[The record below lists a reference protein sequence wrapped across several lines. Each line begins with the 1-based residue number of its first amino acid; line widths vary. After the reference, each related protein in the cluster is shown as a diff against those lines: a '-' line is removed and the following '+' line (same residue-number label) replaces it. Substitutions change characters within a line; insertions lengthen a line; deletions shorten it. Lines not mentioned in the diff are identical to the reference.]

1 MKKFRYRL
9 QALLEM
15 KEHIEKERQKE
26 LATSLMRVQSQQ
38 QRLGELED
46 NRHRS
51 FDLQRAA
58 TQSRFCVAEMLVV
71 SRYIHRLKRETVM
84 GAELLKVLK
93 KDEDNKR
100 QRLLEA
106 TKERRKY
113 EKLKE
118 RQGEKYHKDAES
130 MLTKESDETAIR
142 TFRQKNSKSSR

>member
-9 QALLEM
+9 QALLKM

-26 LATSLMRVQSQQ
+26 LATSLIRVQNQQ
-38 QRLGELED
+38 RRLGELED
-46 NRHRS
+46 SRYRS
-51 FDLQRAA
+51 YDRQRAVTA
-58 TQSRFCVAEMLVV
+58 ERFSVAEMLVV
-71 SRYIHRLKRETVM
+71 SRFIHRLKRESVM

-100 QRLLEA
+100 QHLLEA

-118 RQGEKYHKDAES
+118 RQSERHYKEAES
-130 MLTKESDETAIR
+130 TLTKESDEIAIS
-142 TFRQKNSKSSR
+142 TFRQRKPDPSR

>member
-9 QALLEM
+9 HALLKM
-15 KEHIEKERQKE
+15 KEHIEKEKQKE
-26 LATSLMRVQSQQ
+26 LATSLMRVQNQQ

-51 FDLQRAA
+51 FDHQRAA
-58 TQSRFCVAEMLVV
+58 TQSRFSVAEMLVV
-71 SRYIHRLKRETVM
+71 SRYLHRLKRESVM
-84 GAELLKVLK
+84 GAELLRVLK

-100 QRLLEA
+100 LHLLEA

-118 RQGEKYHKDAES
+118 RQREKHHKDAES
-130 MLTKESDETAIR
+130 TLTKESDETAIS
-142 TFRQKNSKSSR
+142 TFRQNKSKSSR